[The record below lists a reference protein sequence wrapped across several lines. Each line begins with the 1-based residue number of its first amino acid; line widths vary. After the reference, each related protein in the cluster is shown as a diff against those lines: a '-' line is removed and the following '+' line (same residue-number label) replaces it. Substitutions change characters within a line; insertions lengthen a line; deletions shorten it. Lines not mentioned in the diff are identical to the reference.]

1 MDKLLDTLT
10 NSCEGLK
17 KKGIITPEE
26 YEKCKS
32 VGDDEHR
39 DEYSANENKNYIN
52 KVFGSKSDQISH
64 EENLKYDNYESLFRT
79 NMESLINA
87 QKTGNK
93 QQEFKFTNNL
103 NNIKDEIKELI
114 NEYELNIRTTK
125 SHKIYKEM
133 LLKNRK
139 LTKLLNDISI
149 QKNEMLSVKKKH
161 SNIDEKR
168 IVYNNYFK
176 LSGFIFVFLLIVFLY
191 LISSIKE
198 K

>member
-1 MDKLLDTLT
+1 MD
-10 NSCEGLK
+10 
-17 KKGIITPEE
+17 
-26 YEKCKS
+26 
-32 VGDDEHR
+32 
-39 DEYSANENKNYIN
+39 
-52 KVFGSKSDQISH
+52 
-64 EENLKYDNYESLFRT
+64 
-79 NMESLINA
+79 SLINA

-93 QQEFKFTNNL
+93 QQEFKFNNNL

-114 NEYELNIRTTK
+114 NEYELNIKTTK

-139 LTKLLNDISI
+139 LTKLLNDISV

-176 LSGFIFVFLLIVFLY
+176 LSGFIFVFLLLVFLY

-198 K
+198 N